1 METMPVRHVY
11 RSATE
16 RVCAGVCGGLGE
28 YWAIDPVVLR
38 LLWTFITVFTGFAP
52 GIAQTSPRAMRT
64 VRAASSTVF
73 IALSGN
79 APRTIGRLSGGL

>member
-1 METMPVRHVY
+1 METMLVRHLY

-52 GIAQTSPRAMRT
+52 GIIVYIIP
-64 VRAASSTVF
+64 VKPLELPAAHQ
-73 IALSGN
+73 
-79 APRTIGRLSGGL
+79 

>member
-1 METMPVRHVY
+1 METMLVRHLY

-16 RVCAGVCGGLGE
+16 RVFAGVCGGLGE

-52 GIAQTSPRAMRT
+52 GIIVYILA
-64 VRAASSTVF
+64 VF
-73 IALSGN
+73 IIPVKPLELPA
-79 APRTIGRLSGGL
+79 AHQ

>member
-1 METMPVRHVY
+1 METMLVRHLY

-52 GIAQTSPRAMRT
+52 GIIVYILA
-64 VRAASSTVF
+64 VF
-73 IALSGN
+73 IIPVRPTE
-79 APRTIGRLSGGL
+79 APVAQQ